1 MFASSNLTIR
11 FCAQYAVMQ
20 AWNSVS
26 FIGDAIQVV
35 TPNEKQNFYQE
46 GPCYRGFMPIKKS
59 HINIVILDSYVNT
72 KHAPVFL

>member
-1 MFASSNLTIR
+1 MFAPSSLTIR

-26 FIGDAIQVV
+26 LIGDAIQVV
-35 TPNEKQNFYQE
+35 TPNEKQNSYQE

-59 HINIVILDSYVNT
+59 HINIVILDS
-72 KHAPVFL
+72 